1 MARQL
6 KAMGADI
13 DEHDD
18 GMTIRGGRPL
28 KGAALDSETDHRVA
42 MSLAVASL
50 LASGDSTLQ
59 RSDAAAV
66 SYPSFWDALDQLRC

>member
-18 GMTIRGGRPL
+18 GLTIRGGRPL
-28 KGAALDSETDHRVA
+28 G
-42 MSLAVASL
+42 
-50 LASGDSTLQ
+50 G
-59 RSDAAAV
+59 
-66 SYPSFWDALDQLRC
+66 YPSTAKLITAWP